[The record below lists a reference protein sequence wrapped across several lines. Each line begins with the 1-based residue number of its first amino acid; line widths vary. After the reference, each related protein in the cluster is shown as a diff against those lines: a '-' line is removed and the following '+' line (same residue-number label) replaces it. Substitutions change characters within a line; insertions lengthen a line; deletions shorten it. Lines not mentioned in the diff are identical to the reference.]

1 MAATI
6 RLLSTKQGKN
16 DVAGSLTLIL
26 DRVPATLS
34 AARCI
39 CP

>member
-6 RLLSTKQGKN
+6 RLLRTKQGKN

-26 DRVPATLS
+26 EQKPAPL
-34 AARCI
+34 RG
-39 CP
+39 